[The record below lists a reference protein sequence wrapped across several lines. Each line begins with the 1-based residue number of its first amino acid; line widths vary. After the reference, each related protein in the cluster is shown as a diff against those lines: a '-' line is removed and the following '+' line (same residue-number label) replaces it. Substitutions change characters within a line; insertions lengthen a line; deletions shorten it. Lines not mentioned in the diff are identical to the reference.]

1 MPTTRLSYT
10 SFTPCT
16 PIHRND
22 YVNSLYM
29 TIVLGAINFTG
40 YVIITTFLGITEIPI
55 IIAGESHVVTR
66 SYT

>member
-1 MPTTRLSYT
+1 MSTTRLNYT

-16 PIHRND
+16 TIRRDD

-29 TIVLGAINFTG
+29 TIVLGSINFSG

-55 IIAGESHVVTR
+55 IIAG
-66 SYT
+66 